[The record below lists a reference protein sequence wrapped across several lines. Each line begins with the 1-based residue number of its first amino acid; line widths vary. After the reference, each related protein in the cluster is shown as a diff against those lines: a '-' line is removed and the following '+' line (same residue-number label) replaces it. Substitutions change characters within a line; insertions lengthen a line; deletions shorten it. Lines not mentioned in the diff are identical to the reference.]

1 MKHGFLDKYSD
12 LNSFVHRLDPRT
24 KILATLAFVL
34 AVMATPP
41 LRWEAFALYLLLIL
55 TLVLLA
61 KLPLRYV
68 LKKSLTV
75 IPFVLMV
82 AIFIPFLKT
91 GEAAGSYNVWLWKIS
106 ITYGGLVVLWNMLIK
121 SWLSVLSMTLLS
133 STTRFPELLKGLGR
147 LGLPK
152 VMVMMLS
159 FMYRYIFVLAD
170 EAMRMNQAKESRG
183 VASLRPYGERWARQA
198 KTLGNLIGTLFIR
211 TYERA
216 ERVYG
221 AMLARGF
228 DGEIRTLS
236 NLRFGRVDLGFGVA
250 YSLSLAA
257 ICLAAFR

>member
-1 MKHGFLDKYSD
+1 MKHGFLDKYSE
-12 LNSFVHRLDPRT
+12 LNSFIHRLDPRT
-24 KILATLAFVL
+24 KILAILAFVL

-41 LRWEAFALYLLLIL
+41 LRWEAFALYLALIL
-55 TLVLLA
+55 SLVLLA
-61 KLPLRYV
+61 RLPIRYV
-68 LKKSLTV
+68 LKKSLVV

-82 AIFIPFLKT
+82 AAFIPFLET
-91 GEAAGSYNVWLWKIS
+91 GEAGSYNVWFWKAS
-106 ITYGGLVVLWNMLIK
+106 ITRSGLVILWNMLVK
-121 SWLSVLSMTLLS
+121 AWLSALSMALLS

-170 EAMRMNQAKESRG
+170 EAMRMGQAKESRSSG
-183 VASLRPYGERWARQA
+183 GGLAWQIKAV
-198 KTLGNLIGTLFIR
+198 GNLIGTLFIR

-236 NLRFGRVDLGFGVA
+236 SLRFGRADLGFGVA
-250 YSLSLAA
+250 YSLCLVA
-257 ICLAAFR
+257 ICLAALR